1 MLAIKKILVP
11 IDFSEAAK
19 GVLELGRT
27 LADACG
33 ASLHLLHIIGD
44 PLANAPTI
52 DQERR
57 DACGR
62 LEALLDSTD
71 RDKRHATTSCEVGTP
86 SHEIVEYATQHG
98 TDLIVMG
105 THWHGPTF
113 RMTTGSIAESV
124 LGLAPCAVLAV
135 KSVAPPAREL
145 AVDPVAATV
154 TASS

>member
-1 MLAIKKILVP
+1 
-11 IDFSEAAK
+11 
-19 GVLELGRT
+19 
-27 LADACG
+27 
-33 ASLHLLHIIGD
+33 
-44 PLANAPTI
+44 
-52 DQERR
+52 
-57 DACGR
+57 
-62 LEALLDSTD
+62 
-71 RDKRHATTSCEVGTP
+71 
-86 SHEIVEYATQHG
+86 VEYATQHG